1 MRKMKE
7 KISLKR
13 IKHSIIWR
21 WTNWRWTLLH
31 KLLFRLVPVFKK
43 RICVISWGGKY
54 FNCNPKAI
62 ATYIATNNYNHL
74 QVIAVVNNPKEYK
87 ATYPNIKFVK
97 TKSIGHI
104 IAQLTCKVFIA
115 NIRMTDFQKR
125 PGQIYIQTWHGMGPK
140 KSEKDSLKSLAEEY
154 IQDAV
159 KDCNQTDI
167 MLSGSRWQTDWI
179 KNSTWYKGKVLEIGT
194 PRDDCFFN
202 KEEHRENKSRV
213 YVTYGIDFSTKI
225 ILYAPTFRSL
235 GEIAQNSIDIE
246 TLLATFSEKFGS
258 EFVLLLRLHPNVA
271 NKPLPETYAKHLSTK
286 VFNATTYP
294 DMQDLLCASDVLI
307 TDFSSVSTEFVMQDK
322 PCFLY
327 IPDYKTY
334 DRGLY
339 FQPEDMPFPYSFDN
353 KQLIECIQMFN
364 KESYYKKANA
374 YKALIGLKENGRA
387 CENLAEYL
395 KRVSTDTEYL

>member
-1 MRKMKE
+1 MIENM
-7 KISLKR
+7 SFKR
-13 IKHSIIWR
+13 IKHSIVWR
-21 WTNWRWTLLH
+21 VSKWKWALLH
-31 KLLFRLVPVFKK
+31 KLLFRLVPICQNKV
-43 RICVISWGGKY
+43 CVISWGGKY

-62 ATYIATNNYNHL
+62 ATYIASHNCNNLH
-74 QVIAVVNNPKEYK
+74 VVAVVNSPIQYK
-87 ATYPNIKFVK
+87 ASYPNIKFVK
-97 TKSIGHI
+97 TKSFGHL
-104 IAQLTCKVFIA
+104 IAQLSCKFFIA
-115 NIRMTDFQKR
+115 NIRMTDFQKKS
-125 PGQIYIQTWHGMGPK
+125 GQIYIQTWHGMGPK
-140 KSEKDSLKSLAEEY
+140 KSEKDSLRSLSEEY
-154 IQDAV
+154 IKDAV
-159 KDCNQTDI
+159 KDCIQTDI
-167 MLSGSRWQTDWI
+167 MLSGSKWQTDWI
-179 KNSTWYKGKVLEIGT
+179 KNSTWYKGKILEIGT

-202 KEEHRENKSRV
+202 KGECQENKSKV
-213 YVTYGIDFSTKI
+213 YSTYGIDLSLKI

-235 GEIAQNSIDIE
+235 REIAQNSLDID
-246 TLLATFSEKFGS
+246 TLLNTFSKKLGGEY
-258 EFVLLLRLHPNVA
+258 VLLLRLHPNVA
-271 NKPLPETYAKHLSTK
+271 NQPLPESYAKFLSTK
-286 VFNATTYP
+286 VVNATTYP

-374 YKALIGLKENGRA
+374 YKALIGLKENGCA